1 MFRTKFFFSAIV
13 VAYPIIVYFG
23 VQYFDTRLIAL
34 TLIFLALGRLLLV
47 KGLGLP
53 HSNLI
58 AAALLLVGISTVAA
72 NSPVLLQYYPVC
84 LSALLFAVF
93 LTSLFRPPSIVEQI
107 ARLKAP
113 NLPEAGVSYTRK
125 VTMIWCGFFAFNG
138 SMALYTILNTNIDL
152 WAIYNGLISYIL
164 MGLLFALEYL
174 VRRRLYRK
182 TTRHQGEQSW
192 LK

>member
-1 MFRTKFFFSAIV
+1 MYRTKFFFSAIV

-138 SMALYTILNTNIDL
+138 SMALYTILNTNIDI

-192 LK
+192 L

>member
-1 MFRTKFFFSAIV
+1 MYRTKFFFSAIV

-192 LK
+192 L

>member
-47 KGLGLP
+47 KGPGLP

-174 VRRRLYRK
+174 VRRRVHRK

-192 LK
+192 L

>member
-192 LK
+192 L